1 MLPLKKEEWPQTKMF
16 SYGMFSYGKKINSR
30 GAEFTYIK
38 VTYMDKE

>member
-16 SYGMFSYGKKINSR
+16 SYGKKINSR
-30 GAEFTYIK
+30 GAEATYIK